1 MNSFLYQKVAGS
13 MDWCHNLISNHGLL
27 RSQEVKY
34 FLTSVFLVHEKA
46 WVFTQLGLTR
56 LTMDLLTNSLD
67 LPGLTSLIKY
77 RLGILFLISC

>member
-1 MNSFLYQKVAGS
+1 MHVGNVFVAGS

-27 RSQEVKY
+27 HSQEVNI
-34 FLTSVFLVHEKA
+34 FNLSFLVQERG
-46 WVFTQLGLTR
+46 WVFTQVGLPR

-77 RLGILFLISC
+77 